1 MTIAR
6 GTPRLRSA
14 LASRRALV
22 LLVAGV
28 ALGVWTIQPDAGRAQ
43 GMGDPRGHGMMQPRG
58 GEMTHMH
65 QPVPSEYAQS
75 TPPTGL
81 WTNRSLIDRGQ
92 RVYAAKCAV
101 CHGERGD
108 GKGSAAAGLALK
120 PPSLQDR
127 AMMAQ
132 MSPAYSFW
140 RVSEGGTVDPFK
152 LGSPKSSLRPK
163 TRR

>member
-1 MTIAR
+1 
-6 GTPRLRSA
+6 
-14 LASRRALV
+14 
-22 LLVAGV
+22 
-28 ALGVWTIQPDAGRAQ
+28 
-43 GMGDPRGHGMMQPRG
+43 
-58 GEMTHMH
+58 
-65 QPVPSEYAQS
+65 VPSEYAQS

-81 WTNRSLIDRGQ
+81 WTNRSLINRGQ